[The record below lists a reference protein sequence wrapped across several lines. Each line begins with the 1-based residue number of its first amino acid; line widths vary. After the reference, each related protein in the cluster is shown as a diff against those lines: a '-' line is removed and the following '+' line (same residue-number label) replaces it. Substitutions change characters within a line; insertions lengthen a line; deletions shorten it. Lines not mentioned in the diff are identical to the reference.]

1 MPYIGTCCR
10 FYTHMQVQKK
20 HKAFAYRIY
29 SHFTQQCGN
38 KSCPVFKRRGTK
50 LERFLPN
57 NQHTQRKLLNFE
69 NWCNGGVSKIY
80 FQSQFSMSKI
90 IGIFPD
96 FFFVEEYQLRSTF
109 LIYLTSVL
117 DNFIFF
123 LSVISHNVTGTAERQ
138 ISIT

>member
-1 MPYIGTCCR
+1 MVVIWNYFFQTVTFMVILGEFLNREHKIG
-10 FYTHMQVQKK
+10 K
-20 HKAFAYRIY
+20 I
-29 SHFTQQCGN
+29 
-38 KSCPVFKRRGTK
+38 
-50 LERFLPN
+50 LPE
-57 NQHTQRKLLNFE
+57 NQHSHRKLLNFE

-117 DNFIFF
+117 NNFIFF

-138 ISIT
+138 ISWGRTH